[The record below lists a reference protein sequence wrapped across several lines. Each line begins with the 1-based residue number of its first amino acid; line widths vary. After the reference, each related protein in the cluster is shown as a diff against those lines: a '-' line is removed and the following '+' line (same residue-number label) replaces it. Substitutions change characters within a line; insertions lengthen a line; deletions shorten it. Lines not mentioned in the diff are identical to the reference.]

1 LSFTASS
8 NRLTGTL
15 LSIPQSRKRFATLVS
30 LTGLTSMFLPTSSSD
45 VQPSKTELNMVAEAQ
60 LNTSDPTRTSPV
72 QSANRLV

>member
-1 LSFTASS
+1 MLLSILQLRKRFRTLV
-8 NRLTGTL
+8 RLTGL
-15 LSIPQSRKRFATLVS
+15 I
-30 LTGLTSMFLPTSSSD
+30 SMFSPISSSD

>member
-1 LSFTASS
+1 
-8 NRLTGTL
+8 
-15 LSIPQSRKRFATLVS
+15 
-30 LTGLTSMFLPTSSSD
+30 MFLPTSSSD